1 MSRRLFEALDEV
13 EIPCLK
19 DSMGRNWS
27 RARKVSDLMAAS
39 YSPPSPARLPSP
51 HKIIRMEEFDP
62 EDEDYLRFAVRRSE
76 RKTEAFLLNR
86 LLTTT
91 NDATLGLKVFDTGDR
106 GRGIKTSRLFSKG
119 DLVLEY
125 VGELV
130 SEEEAQSRE
139 ARYRADPTIGSYMYF
154 FEHSGKQYCVD
165 ATEESGRFGRLVNHS
180 KKNNNC
186 FTKIFTFQNMPRLV
200 LVAKEDLEVGVELL
214 YDYGERDAA
223 TLKTLPWL
231 KE

>member
-27 RARKVSDLMAAS
+27 RARKVSDLMATS
-39 YSPPSPARLPSP
+39 SSSVLLSSSPSPARLPSP

-130 SEEEAQSRE
+130 SEEEAESRVV
-139 ARYRADPTIGSYMYF
+139 AQPT
-154 FEHSGKQYCVD
+154 
-165 ATEESGRFGRLVNHS
+165 R
-180 KKNNNC
+180 
-186 FTKIFTFQNMPRLV
+186 
-200 LVAKEDLEVGVELL
+200 
-214 YDYGERDAA
+214 
-223 TLKTLPWL
+223 
-231 KE
+231 

>member
-39 YSPPSPARLPSP
+39 SSPPSPARLPSP

-130 SEEEAQSRE
+130 SEEEAESRVV
-139 ARYRADPTIGSYMYF
+139 AQPT
-154 FEHSGKQYCVD
+154 
-165 ATEESGRFGRLVNHS
+165 R
-180 KKNNNC
+180 
-186 FTKIFTFQNMPRLV
+186 
-200 LVAKEDLEVGVELL
+200 
-214 YDYGERDAA
+214 
-223 TLKTLPWL
+223 
-231 KE
+231 